1 MDKKIEFVKTGIM
14 SINAHFDPEDPEFCS
29 SVELDRLN
37 ARCVK
42 KEGNA
47 VEKQWQ
53 KDQILPV
60 RRQPAKSTAF

>member
-1 MDKKIEFVKTGIM
+1 MDEKTEFVKTGIM
-14 SINAHFDPEDPEFCS
+14 SINTRFDPEDPEFCV

-47 VEKQWQ
+47 IDKQWA

-60 RRQPAKSTAF
+60 RRQPAKLTAF